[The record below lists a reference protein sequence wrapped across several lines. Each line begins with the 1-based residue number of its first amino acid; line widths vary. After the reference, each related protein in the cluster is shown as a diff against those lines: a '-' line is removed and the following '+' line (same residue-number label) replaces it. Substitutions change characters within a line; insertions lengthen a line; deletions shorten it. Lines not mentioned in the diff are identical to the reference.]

1 MSEYCQEQLILESTK
16 IQVSQN
22 INSKKIKNFQP
33 EELSSNHLNN
43 DGSSEPVLSNTQ
55 ENILEPIN
63 GLDLIKTLG
72 DKYETLFKKTIIKT
86 ESGETYFWENS
97 DRTVKIHPE
106 KISVPTFSK
115 ESTAL
120 ALDAAIHNFG
130 NTLTISGTEDFKDSI
145 LNILSQADYKHIN
158 LTNKNLQEKLDAMR
172 GIDNVI
178 LSPDTVKSADH
189 DHLPVNI
196 DTNSGVIEYFKQIDP
211 KLVEAVLA
219 SNEIIHESRGMVLLG
234 EHAQEDPKLLFE
246 LFAMKTGIEV
256 SDRNQ
261 LDKIKAD
268 YQPQYSVSCKETSSE
283 RA

>member
-1 MSEYCQEQLILESTK
+1 MFRNS
-16 IQVSQN
+16 QV
-22 INSKKIKNFQP
+22 ICTEKW
-33 EELSSNHLNN
+33 LHSNN
-43 DGSSEPVLSNTQ
+43 
-55 ENILEPIN
+55 
-63 GLDLIKTLG
+63 
-72 DKYETLFKKTIIKT
+72 
-86 ESGETYFWENS
+86 
-97 DRTVKIHPE
+97 
-106 KISVPTFSK
+106 
-115 ESTAL
+115 A
-120 ALDAAIHNFG
+120 
-130 NTLTISGTEDFKDSI
+130 
-145 LNILSQADYKHIN
+145 
-158 LTNKNLQEKLDAMR
+158 
-172 GIDNVI
+172 I
-178 LSPDTVKSADH
+178 LSPDTVKIADY

-268 YQPQYSVSCKETSSE
+268 YQLQYSVSCKETSSE